1 MDLYLYM
8 TEDYQEIE
16 NDKFFSQNATSNSLL
31 VKKEEVFFQVK
42 NFYLEVWKENYIF
55 FFTSNGLLVA
65 FC

>member
-31 VKKEEVFFQVK
+31 VKKEEIFFQVK

-55 FFTSNGLLVA
+55 FQH
-65 FC
+65 

>member
-42 NFYLEVWKENYIF
+42 NFYFKNLTKDNSKVLLMLEYI
-55 FFTSNGLLVA
+55 A
-65 FC
+65 A